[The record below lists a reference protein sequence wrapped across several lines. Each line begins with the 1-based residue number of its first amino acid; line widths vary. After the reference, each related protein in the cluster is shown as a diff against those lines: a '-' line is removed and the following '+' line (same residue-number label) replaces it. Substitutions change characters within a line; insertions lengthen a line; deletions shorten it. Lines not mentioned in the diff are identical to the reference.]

1 MPKQITLDTGCI
13 TLLLGK
19 NPPKQ
24 INNLF
29 DSIIN
34 GKNTAHIITPVI
46 SEVFKHLCVKK
57 GKDFASS
64 SLISM
69 IDRYPIVLIDQDL
82 SLLFKAGD
90 LKCQYRTQLSYIDC
104 FVLAAGLLY
113 KWEVHTTEKNLPD
126 IPHLKVI
133 NYHF

>member
-1 MPKQITLDTGCI
+1 VPKQITLDTGCI
-13 TLLLGK
+13 SLLFGK

-29 DSIIN
+29 DSIQN
-34 GKNTAHIITPVI
+34 GKTTAHIITPVI
-46 SEVFKHLCVKK
+46 SEVFKHLCVRK
-57 GKDFASS
+57 GKEFASS

-69 IDRYPIVLIDQDL
+69 IDRYPIFLIDQDL

-90 LKCQYRTQLSYIDC
+90 LKYRYRTQLSYIDC
-104 FVLAAGLLY
+104 LVVAAGLLY
-113 KWEVHTTEKNLPD
+113 QWEVHTTEKNLST

-133 NYHF
+133 DYQF